1 MNLFPLSFCSCD
13 HVSEAH
19 PRPSKP
25 NPPTRGGSISTGSLT
40 PIKSSPILNNGSPT
54 ILGKRTYEQHNG
66 LDGEPDTLETL
77 KHISACVCLVSVKE
91 CHLHRTPICHNHH
104 RRLFPSAVVYIWQH
118 VFVLAPLHPSSQ
130 ICGKPKAGRAAAASR
145 LSYRTEQAGMGVGCN
160 VACRCAASVGR
171 QKYISI

>member
-1 MNLFPLSFCSCD
+1 MCLWSCFRSTSPSIQAQSTDSRRVNLYRQSDTYKVLSHPQQRLS
-13 HVSEAH
+13 HHPGQAYLWAAQWTGWWARHTRNSEAH
-19 PRPSKP
+19 
-25 NPPTRGGSISTGSLT
+25 I
-40 PIKSSPILNNGSPT
+40 
-54 ILGKRTYEQHNG
+54 Q
-66 LDGEPDTLETL
+66 
-77 KHISACVCLVSVKE
+77 SACVCLVSVKE

-118 VFVLAPLHPSSQ
+118 AFVLAPLHPSSQ

-145 LSYRTEQAGMGVGCN
+145 LSYRTEQAGIGVGCN